1 MLFRSEETDSKKE
14 TDEQAIKN
22 DNELKSEDVQYFAS
36 EEDIENSF
44 VIAANQSIMVNPM
57 KTAYIGIET
66 ENAKIGY
73 VIYKYNDGVDNPS
86 EAGTKTVRSW
96 GIGDSVPTISGGE
109 VAIITAYS
117 GDVECKSTS
126 KEAFNVMSSASG
138 LVNQNIASE
147 ETYIIKNNS
156 NAGIDLKL
164 DVNAVY
170 DYAKYNEKYAVTDFG
185 YSKISLSQYI
195 NKSATIAVTNKN
207 EEAVTV
213 YYLSDNA
220 SLVSVQKSESPALIK
235 VELESGKSW
244 YFENTGD
251 KGTSIQ
257 TEYTK
262 SGGLEYAVYTK
273 EDKIYEFNYNAT
285 FASYLGIGYKEVITN
300 NGENTVNFYLPGF
313 FGFIENHETE
323 EKALIKVELESGKSW
338 YFENTGDKGTR
349 IITQHDV
356 KWPYYLNLNWGA
368 YVKYDDNN
376 KVVDFRYSSCETAY
390 LDAGYKEVITNNS
403 EETVNFYLPGFY
415 TFIESRESDQPA
427 LYTFTL
433 EQAQTLTIN
442 NTYLQ
447 ELQFGS
453 YSEAVINLT
462 CEVTDKTGKVSKYE
476 QQANAKYMQKGND
489 VKQKITSRGDSV
501 VYIYT
506 PYLIYKY
513 ATNMPDFEILD
524 SVVYNDGKDNIDL
537 INSEKRLANT
547 SFDTFSVKCTANS
560 KIFVDRYELRQDGNV
575 ISTNANGE
583 FNNLKVSQF
592 NANEY
597 VYIRTYYAD
606 GQYNDNR
613 IHLSII
619 NVTNNPINNLSIL
632 SNCSIGVPDDVPIV
646 GGNQADRSA

>member
-1 MLFRSEETDSKKE
+1 MKNCKKIISLLLVVMIVFTSNGMTTMAENVDLSSLIDKSKTVESSEVSDSGDKVSEVTQNYESEADDETKEETDSKKE

-251 KGTSIQ
+251 KGT
-257 TEYTK
+257 
-262 SGGLEYAVYTK
+262 
-273 EDKIYEFNYNAT
+273 
-285 FASYLGIGYKEVITN
+285 
-300 NGENTVNFYLPGF
+300 
-313 FGFIENHETE
+313 
-323 EKALIKVELESGKSW
+323 
-338 YFENTGDKGTR
+338 R

-390 LDAGYKEVITNNS
+390 LDAGYKETN
-403 EETVNFYLPGFY
+403 Y
-415 TFIESRESDQPA
+415 
-427 LYTFTL
+427 
-433 EQAQTLTIN
+433 
-442 NTYLQ
+442 
-447 ELQFGS
+447 
-453 YSEAVINLT
+453 
-462 CEVTDKTGKVSKYE
+462 
-476 QQANAKYMQKGND
+476 
-489 VKQKITSRGDSV
+489 
-501 VYIYT
+501 
-506 PYLIYKY
+506 
-513 ATNMPDFEILD
+513 
-524 SVVYNDGKDNIDL
+524 
-537 INSEKRLANT
+537 
-547 SFDTFSVKCTANS
+547 
-560 KIFVDRYELRQDGNV
+560 
-575 ISTNANGE
+575 
-583 FNNLKVSQF
+583 
-592 NANEY
+592 
-597 VYIRTYYAD
+597 
-606 GQYNDNR
+606 
-613 IHLSII
+613 
-619 NVTNNPINNLSIL
+619 
-632 SNCSIGVPDDVPIV
+632 
-646 GGNQADRSA
+646 